1 MKELESNITVL
12 SPSGVRVEDKHI
24 ENSLNSSEIFINSEF
39 HEKESVFPGFRSS
52 LKSYWLS
59 YFSILILNLINVAI
73 SYDSEQKPFIYYIYI
88 GSMIFVLTAIFVSL
102 RSSTRIRII
111 CLYIITCIHI
121 IITDPTLY
129 STFISYNPSS
139 ISSLQLL
146 IPIGIIFSNMLEKFT
161 YTITS
166 NILGLISL
174 GLLIHSQLHL
184 SAVLL
189 QFFILEI
196 LIFFNFS
203 YKNYK
208 STSIKNKEDKIT
220 PLEEIISQLNST
232 ISNLD
237 NIGKECCSCRGY
249 LEFSLETIS
258 KVIEKLQRCKNIYT
272 PRIDKITKNMDE
284 EDKAFIEQN
293 AHDSSPFQSINDDY
307 RCNRRT
313 RSESAI
319 HVTKLGGLLKSIG
332 KDWNFN
338 TFFLKE
344 CTENSTL
351 EVSGLYIL
359 SRFKLDSIFFLEDS
373 KLEYFLKTLESKYLP
388 NPYHNSCHGADVMS
402 SYIFFITNSEIL
414 PQCTDIELLAGI
426 LATLGHDV
434 GHPAKNNRFLVITKD
449 PIAIQYND
457 ISVLENM
464 HSTILFQLIHAINI
478 FEGMFNEQWCI
489 FRKICI
495 EMILATD
502 MSKHFD
508 LVEAFKMKYSQES
521 DISRPDTRLDVFK
534 IIIKASDIGHAAKT
548 IDLHKKWCFLVIEE
562 FFLQGDQEKTYGLPI
577 SMYCDRENTNI
588 SKSQAGFIKNI
599 VLPLYITLNAMLKSK
614 TIETVCILQL
624 KENKLY
630 WDNTRNLTRNQT
642 FVENI
647 ESKPALERRRSSL
660 PLKQN

>member
-1 MKELESNITVL
+1 MMIIILELCVVTHMVMVKLVVVL
-12 SPSGVRVEDKHI
+12 
-24 ENSLNSSEIFINSEF
+24 L
-39 HEKESVFPGFRSS
+39 
-52 LKSYWLS
+52 
-59 YFSILILNLINVAI
+59 
-73 SYDSEQKPFIYYIYI
+73 EQKPFIYYIYI

-332 KDWNFN
+332 KD
-338 TFFLKE
+338 
-344 CTENSTL
+344 
-351 EVSGLYIL
+351 
-359 SRFKLDSIFFLEDS
+359 
-373 KLEYFLKTLESKYLP
+373 
-388 NPYHNSCHGADVMS
+388 
-402 SYIFFITNSEIL
+402 
-414 PQCTDIELLAGI
+414 
-426 LATLGHDV
+426 
-434 GHPAKNNRFLVITKD
+434 
-449 PIAIQYND
+449 
-457 ISVLENM
+457 
-464 HSTILFQLIHAINI
+464 
-478 FEGMFNEQWCI
+478 
-489 FRKICI
+489 
-495 EMILATD
+495 
-502 MSKHFD
+502 
-508 LVEAFKMKYSQES
+508 
-521 DISRPDTRLDVFK
+521 
-534 IIIKASDIGHAAKT
+534 
-548 IDLHKKWCFLVIEE
+548 
-562 FFLQGDQEKTYGLPI
+562 
-577 SMYCDRENTNI
+577 
-588 SKSQAGFIKNI
+588 
-599 VLPLYITLNAMLKSK
+599 
-614 TIETVCILQL
+614 
-624 KENKLY
+624 
-630 WDNTRNLTRNQT
+630 
-642 FVENI
+642 
-647 ESKPALERRRSSL
+647 
-660 PLKQN
+660 